1 MIIKDIRAYDYRGQV
16 LKEGYVVIKNGIIE
30 SIGEGNIDTKDDET
44 IINGGILF
52 PGFANMHSH
61 LGMYIL
67 KGLSENTSLDQWLN
81 DIFPVEDKLY
91 PEIVYLSSMMSLFEA
106 VSTGTTLIAD
116 MYFFEEEAIKAVNE
130 IGIRALIS
138 RGLAD
143 INGNGREKVK
153 KNLDLL
159 KYKNDKIFI
168 SLGPHATYTCSKDYL
183 KYIASVAKENNLPI
197 QIHLAENQSQ
207 QDNIMRQYEKTEVE
221 YLNELGIFDTN
232 VFAAHCV
239 VLQNKE
245 IEILKEKGVYTI
257 NCPKSNLKLGS
268 GIADLKKWN
277 PDYSLIGTD
286 SVASNNKIDI
296 IEEGRFSS
304 LLQKGI
310 HKDPTLMDPYQ
321 ILKMLTYNAY
331 KSVGLNGGKIEEGCV
346 ADLVV
351 YKENQAINFDPVNYL
366 IFDNYEK
373 PALVMV
379 DGKIVYN
386 GKHRKEREI
395 KEEYKK
401 TFTKF
406 YKGIREKW

>member
-1 MIIKDIRAYDYRGQV
+1 MIIRDISAYDYRGQV
-16 LKEGYVVIKNGIIE
+16 LEKGYVIINNGIIE
-30 SIGEGNIDTKDDET
+30 SIGEGDINTKSNET
-44 IINGGILF
+44 VISGGILF

-116 MYFFEEEAIKAVNE
+116 MYFFEEETIKAVNE

-143 INGNGREKVK
+143 INGNGKEKVR

-183 KYIASVAKENNLPI
+183 KYIASAAKENGLPI
-197 QIHLAENQSQ
+197 QIHLAENQLQ
-207 QDNIMRQYEKTEVE
+207 QDNIIRQYGKREVE
-221 YLNELGIFDTN
+221 YLNELGIFDTD

-239 VLQNKE
+239 VLQDKE

-268 GIADLKKWN
+268 GIANLKKWH

-310 HKDPTLMDPYQ
+310 HNDPTLMNPYQ
-321 ILKMLTYNAY
+321 ILKMITYNAY
-331 KSVGLNGGKIEEGCV
+331 KSLGLNGGKIEKGYV
-346 ADLVV
+346 ADLVI
-351 YKENQAINFDPVNYL
+351 YKENPAINFDPVNYL

-373 PALVMV
+373 PILVIA
-379 DGKIVYN
+379 DGKIVYD
-386 GKHRKEREI
+386 GKHQKEKEI

-406 YKGIREKW
+406 YKEIKRK